1 MTNISIGWIF
11 SKLITKSEKIERENI
26 RPVEYDYPPEIEED
40 YSSEIEE
47 EIKRLEKKKLPA
59 FFKSPLDNVS
69 DEAWT
74 SFVKVSKKGG
84 SDTITPAYNL
94 GLFHFTQG
102 VLASCGIV
110 SDIVRKDYN
119 GRQVSMGEWVPPYS
133 LELFQKSPSLQYKI
147 FAAISA
153 DNAELVEKMIGK
165 EIEING
171 EKYIASLSGLLAVSR
186 KAGLGGLEKWFKGD
200 RMDYTSRMFV
210 EVNGLF

>member
-11 SKLITKSEKIERENI
+11 SKLITKREKTERENVLPI
-26 RPVEYDYPPEIEED
+26 EYDY
-40 YSSEIEE
+40 SREIEE
-47 EIKRLEKKKLPA
+47 EIRQLEKKRLPD

-69 DEAWT
+69 DEDWT
-74 SFVKVSKKGG
+74 SFVKASKKGG
-84 SDTITPAYNL
+84 NDTITPAYNL

-147 FAAISA
+147 FMAISA
-153 DNAELVEKMIGK
+153 DNAEMVKTMIGK
-165 EIEING
+165 EVEING
-171 EKYIASLSGLLAVSR
+171 EKYITSLSGLLAVSR
-186 KAGLGGLEKWFKGD
+186 KAGLGGLDKWLKGD
-200 RMDYTSRMFV
+200 RMDYTSRLFV
-210 EVNGLF
+210 EANGLF